1 MFRLIYVVNIYG
13 NKNRV
18 VLNLV
23 STRFLLNCFLSLKGS
38 TCEIRKNVFYFT
50 SKALFVLEI
59 IKVSNFKYSNFMT
72 SWKCLKIKKKP
83 ILLNYLDSR
92 HGLFMKCGQ
101 FISYYNTKNFIKKLC
116 NLKTNSRPFS
126 VCKKIENEIFKAS
139 YLYLMCKSKNI

>member
-92 HGLFMKCGQ
+92 HSLFMKCGQ
-101 FISYYNTKNFIKKLC
+101 FIPYYNTKNFIKKFC
-116 NLKTNSRPFS
+116 NLKTIFRPFS
-126 VCKKIENEIFKAS
+126 VCKKNRKRDF
-139 YLYLMCKSKNI
+139 